1 MYVELCISEIG
12 MRMCICA
19 LQKTHVTLV
28 SKEREC
34 RWTRRAL
41 LVSLE
46 VVCTCLA
53 HRQGGEYSVRHANT
67 LACARTLP
75 V

>member
-1 MYVELCISEIG
+1 MRVYVELCISEIG

-19 LQKTHVTLV
+19 LQRTHVTLV
-28 SKEREC
+28 EC

-41 LVSLE
+41 SVSLE

-67 LACARTLP
+67 LACTRT
-75 V
+75 